1 MSMLGLAYQTRDMK
15 MCQEIALHSWIQSW
29 IGGGGTVQFKV
40 RAIFSTLQQQRTL
53 QWTAQQ
59 RQEYKAQSD

>member
-29 IGGGGTVQFKV
+29 IRGGGGGTVQFKV
-40 RAIFSTLQQQRTL
+40 RAIFFTLQQQQTL
-53 QWTAQQ
+53 QWTAQ
-59 RQEYKAQSD
+59 RR